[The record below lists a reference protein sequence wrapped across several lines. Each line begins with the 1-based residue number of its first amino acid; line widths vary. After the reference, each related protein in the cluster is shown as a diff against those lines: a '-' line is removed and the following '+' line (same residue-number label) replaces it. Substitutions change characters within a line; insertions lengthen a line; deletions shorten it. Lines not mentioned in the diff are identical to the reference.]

1 LSRKDMWPPFFKALF
16 FSCLFLLPIC
26 HGNIIKHEDR
36 LDEAINVLLEYVQH
50 LDHAQG
56 EIRVKREERVSNM
69 DIRDAIF
76 ALVNVIRDGS
86 KKVEKRDK
94 IADEMSEKILQAVT
108 SQGGTGSFEKKIDN
122 ISTFLL
128 RMYSKMDQIDRSIR
142 QSGRRSGG
150 GSNGALTTLA
160 KESFDILTLLP
171 TYIESTKAAVSELKE
186 ESNTNFAKVESL
198 LVDDS
203 ESQDGN
209 NKSLANVLRSTETNI
224 LGASKELKEIVIES
238 GHMAES
244 LFERVNDGYHELTEE
259 IKGLSNVEKVLLD
272 TADSV
277 MDTKKKLEFGV
288 QQIIFKVGE
297 LVEVSGGQ
305 MDDQM
310 ADKFEDITRTI
321 LSNQTEALANL
332 TKKVE
337 KEIGQVWR
345 QMGIMYGQVSNS
357 ISILEKV
364 KSQTEGYV
372 NNTGKNLGKMEGT
385 VTGLTDRMV
394 DVDSNLNYMLGQL
407 SLVVQEFNTVK
418 TGLNEAMNGLGDEI
432 QEYIPQESEDSN
444 GD

>member
-1 LSRKDMWPPFFKALF
+1 LSRKDMWPPFKALF
-16 FSCLFLLPIC
+16 ISILLVLPITN
-26 HGNIIKHEDR
+26 GNIIKEDAK
-36 LDEAINVLLEYVQH
+36 LAEAINVLLEFVQQI
-50 LDHAQG
+50 DHDQG
-56 EIRVKREERVSNM
+56 EIRIKRDAERVSNM

-76 ALVNVIRDGS
+76 ALVNVIQKS
-86 KKVEKRDK
+86 AKKVDTHDDK
-94 IADEMSEKILQAVT
+94 TTEMAEKILQAVT

-142 QSGRRSGG
+142 QSGRRGGG
-150 GSNGALTTLA
+150 GSNAALTTLA

-171 TYIESTKAAVSELKE
+171 NYIESTKTAVSELKQDTQ
-186 ESNTNFAKVESL
+186 TNFAKVESL
-198 LVDDS
+198 LGS
-203 ESQDGN
+203 EDGN
-209 NKSLANVLRSTETNI
+209 NNSLANVLRDTESNI
-224 LGASKELKEIVIES
+224 IGASNELKEIVIES
-238 GHMAES
+238 GHQAET
-244 LFERVNDGYHELTEE
+244 LFERVNDGYAELTEE

-297 LVEVSGGQ
+297 LVQVSGGQ
-305 MDDQM
+305 MDEQL
-310 ADKFEDITRTI
+310 KEQFTEITSII

-332 TKKVE
+332 TRKVE
-337 KEIGQVWR
+337 REIGQVWR

-385 VTGLTDRMV
+385 VEGLTDRMV
-394 DVDSNLNYMLGQL
+394 DVDDNLNYMLGQL

-418 TGLNEAMNGLGDEI
+418 SGLNDAMDGLGDEI
-432 QEYIPQESEDSN
+432 IEEFRPQQDEGNNSDE
-444 GD
+444 

>member
-1 LSRKDMWPPFFKALF
+1 LA
-16 FSCLFLLPIC
+16 
-26 HGNIIKHEDR
+26 
-36 LDEAINVLLEYVQH
+36 EAINVLLEFVEQI
-50 LDHAQG
+50 DHDQG
-56 EIRVKREERVSNM
+56 EIRIKRDAERVSNM

-76 ALVNVIRDGS
+76 ALVNVIQKSS
-86 KKVEKRDK
+86 KKVDTHDAKTT
-94 IADEMSEKILQAVT
+94 EMTEKILQAVT

-128 RMYSKMDQIDRSIR
+128 RMYSKMDTIDRSIR
-142 QSGRRSGG
+142 QQGRRGGG
-150 GSNGALTTLA
+150 GSNAALTTLA

-171 TYIESTKAAVSELKE
+171 NYIESTKTAVSELKQDTQ
-186 ESNTNFAKVESL
+186 TNFAKVESL
-198 LVDDS
+198 LGS
-203 ESQDGN
+203 EDGN
-209 NKSLANVLRSTETNI
+209 NNSLANVLRDTESNI
-224 LGASKELKEIVIES
+224 IGASNELKEIVIES
-238 GHMAES
+238 GHQAET
-244 LFERVNDGYHELTEE
+244 LFERVNDGYAELTEE

-297 LVEVSGGQ
+297 LVQVSGGQ
-305 MDDQM
+305 MDDQL
-310 ADKFEDITRTI
+310 KEQFTEITSVI

-337 KEIGQVWR
+337 REIGQVWR

-385 VTGLTDRMV
+385 VEGLTDRMV
-394 DVDSNLNYMLGQL
+394 DVDDNLNYMLGQL

-418 TGLNEAMNGLGDEI
+418 TGLNEAMDGLGDEI
-432 QEYIPQESEDSN
+432 IEEYRPQQDEGNNIDE
-444 GD
+444 

>member
-1 LSRKDMWPPFFKALF
+1 LV
-16 FSCLFLLPIC
+16 LPITN
-26 HGNIIKHEDR
+26 GNIIKEDAK
-36 LDEAINVLLEYVQH
+36 LAEAINVLLEFVQQI
-50 LDHAQG
+50 DHDQG
-56 EIRVKREERVSNM
+56 EIRIKRDAERVSNM

-76 ALVNVIRDGS
+76 ALVNVIQKS
-86 KKVEKRDK
+86 AKKVDTHDDK
-94 IADEMSEKILQAVT
+94 TTEMAEKILQAVT

-142 QSGRRSGG
+142 QSGRRGGG
-150 GSNGALTTLA
+150 GSNAALTTLA

-171 TYIESTKAAVSELKE
+171 NYIESTKTAVSELKQDTQ
-186 ESNTNFAKVESL
+186 TNFAKVESL
-198 LVDDS
+198 LGS
-203 ESQDGN
+203 EDGN
-209 NKSLANVLRSTETNI
+209 NNSLANVLRDTESNI
-224 LGASKELKEIVIES
+224 IGASNELKEIVIES
-238 GHMAES
+238 GHQAET
-244 LFERVNDGYHELTEE
+244 LFERVNDGYAELTEE

-297 LVEVSGGQ
+297 LVQVSGGQ
-305 MDDQM
+305 MDEQL
-310 ADKFEDITRTI
+310 KQQFTEITSII

-337 KEIGQVWR
+337 REIGQVWR

-385 VTGLTDRMV
+385 VEGLTDRMV
-394 DVDSNLNYMLGQL
+394 DVDDNLNYMLGQL

-418 TGLNEAMNGLGDEI
+418 SGLNDAMDGLGDEI
-432 QEYIPQESEDSN
+432 IEEFRPQQDEGNNSDE
-444 GD
+444 

>member
-1 LSRKDMWPPFFKALF
+1 LSRKDMWPPFKALF
-16 FSCLFLLPIC
+16 ISILLVLPITN
-26 HGNIIKHEDR
+26 GNIIKEDAK
-36 LDEAINVLLEYVQH
+36 LAEAINVLLEFVQQI
-50 LDHAQG
+50 DHDQG
-56 EIRVKREERVSNM
+56 EIRIKRDAERVSNM

-76 ALVNVIRDGS
+76 ALVNVIQKS
-86 KKVEKRDK
+86 AKKVDTHDDK
-94 IADEMSEKILQAVT
+94 TTEMAEKILQAVT

-142 QSGRRSGG
+142 QSGRRGGG
-150 GSNGALTTLA
+150 GSNAALTTLA

-171 TYIESTKAAVSELKE
+171 NYIESTKTAVSELKQDTQ
-186 ESNTNFAKVESL
+186 TNFAKVESL
-198 LVDDS
+198 LGS
-203 ESQDGN
+203 EDGN
-209 NKSLANVLRSTETNI
+209 NNSLANVLRDTESNI
-224 LGASKELKEIVIES
+224 IGASNELKEIVIES
-238 GHMAES
+238 GHQAET
-244 LFERVNDGYHELTEE
+244 LFERVNDGYAELTEE

-297 LVEVSGGQ
+297 LVQVSGGQ
-305 MDDQM
+305 MDEQL
-310 ADKFEDITRTI
+310 KQQFTEITSII

-337 KEIGQVWR
+337 REIGQVWR

-385 VTGLTDRMV
+385 VEGLTDRMV
-394 DVDSNLNYMLGQL
+394 DVDDNLNYMLGQL

-418 TGLNEAMNGLGDEI
+418 SGLNDAMDGLGDEI
-432 QEYIPQESEDSN
+432 IEEFRPQQDEGNNSDE
-444 GD
+444 

>member
-1 LSRKDMWPPFFKALF
+1 MWPPFKALF
-16 FSCLFLLPIC
+16 ISILLVLPITN
-26 HGNIIKHEDR
+26 GNIIKEDAK
-36 LDEAINVLLEYVQH
+36 LAEAINVLLEFVEQI
-50 LDHAQG
+50 DHDQG
-56 EIRVKREERVSNM
+56 EIRIKRDAERVSNM

-76 ALVNVIRDGS
+76 ALVNVIQKSS
-86 KKVEKRDK
+86 KKVDTHDAKTT
-94 IADEMSEKILQAVT
+94 EMTEKILQAVT

-128 RMYSKMDQIDRSIR
+128 RMYSKMDTIDRSIR
-142 QSGRRSGG
+142 QQGRRGGG
-150 GSNGALTTLA
+150 GSNAALTTLA

-171 TYIESTKAAVSELKE
+171 NYIESTKTAVSELKQDTQ
-186 ESNTNFAKVESL
+186 TNFAKVESL
-198 LVDDS
+198 LGS
-203 ESQDGN
+203 EDGN
-209 NKSLANVLRSTETNI
+209 NNSLANVLRDTESNI
-224 LGASKELKEIVIES
+224 IGASNELKEIVIES
-238 GHMAES
+238 GHQAET
-244 LFERVNDGYHELTEE
+244 LFERVNDGYAELTEE

-297 LVEVSGGQ
+297 LVQVSGGQ
-305 MDDQM
+305 MDDQL
-310 ADKFEDITRTI
+310 KEQFTEITSVI

-337 KEIGQVWR
+337 REIGQVWR

-385 VTGLTDRMV
+385 VEGLTDRMV
-394 DVDSNLNYMLGQL
+394 DVDDNLNYMLGQL

-418 TGLNEAMNGLGDEI
+418 SGLNEAMDGLGDEI
-432 QEYIPQESEDSN
+432 IEEYRPQQDEGNNIDE
-444 GD
+444 

>member
-1 LSRKDMWPPFFKALF
+1 MWPPFKALF
-16 FSCLFLLPIC
+16 ISILLVLPITN
-26 HGNIIKHEDR
+26 GNIIKEDAK
-36 LDEAINVLLEYVQH
+36 LAEAINVLLEFVQQI
-50 LDHAQG
+50 DHDQG
-56 EIRVKREERVSNM
+56 EIRIKRDAERVSNM

-76 ALVNVIRDGS
+76 ALVNVIQKSS
-86 KKVEKRDK
+86 KKVDTHDAKTT
-94 IADEMSEKILQAVT
+94 EMTEKILQAVT

-142 QSGRRSGG
+142 QQGRRGGG
-150 GSNGALTTLA
+150 GSNAALTTLA

-171 TYIESTKAAVSELKE
+171 NYIESTKTAVSELKQDTQ
-186 ESNTNFAKVESL
+186 TNFAKVESL
-198 LVDDS
+198 LGS
-203 ESQDGN
+203 EDGN
-209 NKSLANVLRSTETNI
+209 NNSLANVLRDTESNI
-224 LGASKELKEIVIES
+224 IGASNELKEIVIES
-238 GHMAES
+238 GHQAET
-244 LFERVNDGYHELTEE
+244 LFERVNDGYAELTEE

-297 LVEVSGGQ
+297 LVQVSGGQ
-305 MDDQM
+305 MDDQL
-310 ADKFEDITRTI
+310 KEQFTEITSVI

-337 KEIGQVWR
+337 REIGQVWR

-432 QEYIPQESEDSN
+432 TEYIPESEDNS
-444 GD
+444 GE

>member
-1 LSRKDMWPPFFKALF
+1 MWPPFKALF
-16 FSCLFLLPIC
+16 ISILLVLPITN
-26 HGNIIKHEDR
+26 GNIIKEDAK
-36 LDEAINVLLEYVQH
+36 LAEAINVLLEFVQQI
-50 LDHAQG
+50 DNDQG
-56 EIRVKREERVSNM
+56 EIRIKRDAERVSNM

-76 ALVNVIRDGS
+76 ALVNVIQKSS
-86 KKVEKRDK
+86 KKVDTHDAKTT
-94 IADEMSEKILQAVT
+94 EMTEKILQAVT

-128 RMYSKMDQIDRSIR
+128 RMYSKMDTIDRSIR
-142 QSGRRSGG
+142 QQGRRGGG
-150 GSNGALTTLA
+150 GSNAALTTLA

-171 TYIESTKAAVSELKE
+171 NYIESTKTAVSELKQDTQ
-186 ESNTNFAKVESL
+186 TNFAKVESL
-198 LVDDS
+198 LGS
-203 ESQDGN
+203 EDGN
-209 NKSLANVLRSTETNI
+209 NNSLANVLRDTESNI
-224 LGASKELKEIVIES
+224 IGASNELKEIVIES
-238 GHMAES
+238 GHQAET
-244 LFERVNDGYHELTEE
+244 LFERVNDGYAELTEE

-297 LVEVSGGQ
+297 LVQVSGGQ
-305 MDDQM
+305 MDDQL
-310 ADKFEDITRTI
+310 KEQFTEITSVI

-337 KEIGQVWR
+337 REIGQVWR

-385 VTGLTDRMV
+385 VEGLTDRMV
-394 DVDSNLNYMLGQL
+394 DVDDNLNYMLGQL

-418 TGLNEAMNGLGDEI
+418 SGLNEAMDGLGDEI
-432 QEYIPQESEDSN
+432 IEEYRPQQDEGNNIDE
-444 GD
+444 

>member
-1 LSRKDMWPPFFKALF
+1 LSRKDMWPPFKALF
-16 FSCLFLLPIC
+16 ISILLVLPITN
-26 HGNIIKHEDR
+26 GNIIKEDAK
-36 LDEAINVLLEYVQH
+36 LAEAINVLLEFVQQI
-50 LDHAQG
+50 DHDQG
-56 EIRVKREERVSNM
+56 EIRIKRDAERVSNM

-76 ALVNVIRDGS
+76 ALVNVIQKS
-86 KKVEKRDK
+86 AKKVDTHDDK
-94 IADEMSEKILQAVT
+94 TTEMAEKILQAVT

-142 QSGRRSGG
+142 QSGRRGGG
-150 GSNGALTTLA
+150 GSNAALTTLA

-171 TYIESTKAAVSELKE
+171 NYIESTKTAVSELKQDTQ
-186 ESNTNFAKVESL
+186 TNFAKVESL
-198 LVDDS
+198 LGS
-203 ESQDGN
+203 EDGN
-209 NKSLANVLRSTETNI
+209 NNSLANVLRDTESNI
-224 LGASKELKEIVIES
+224 IGASNELKAIVIES
-238 GHMAES
+238 GHQAET
-244 LFERVNDGYHELTEE
+244 LFERVNDGYAELTEE

-297 LVEVSGGQ
+297 LVQVSGGQ
-305 MDDQM
+305 MDDQL
-310 ADKFEDITRTI
+310 KQQFTEITSII

-332 TKKVE
+332 TRKVE
-337 KEIGQVWR
+337 REIGQVWR

-385 VTGLTDRMV
+385 VEGLTDRMV
-394 DVDSNLNYMLGQL
+394 DVDDNLNYMLGQL

-418 TGLNEAMNGLGDEI
+418 SGLNDAMDGLGDEI
-432 QEYIPQESEDSN
+432 IEEFRPQQDEGNNSDE
-444 GD
+444 